1 MRRRRFGSRLGLA
14 VAVAVAGAVVG
25 PVSAHAAGPVSAG
38 VTSVR
43 ADFNGDGY
51 ADLAVAAPLGRIGG
65 SNGAGYAGAG
75 YVSVVYGSAKGLDTR
90 HRQLISQDTPGIPGA
105 AESGDWFGW
114 GLSFGDLD
122 GDGYTDLV
130 VGAPQEAVGTVRQAG
145 TLTAVWGGKTG
156 LSGGKVVATGAA
168 LDPVEPR
175 HATVG
180 DFNGDGH
187 LDVAA
192 DHHLLSGPFTRT
204 AGAAAIGKL
213 ALDADYDTDTP
224 PHTDDVAAGDID
236 HDGITDLVA
245 LIHTPDEEGPGVGYR
260 VEYLRGTRQGLSAPV
275 ELTRADGTLVP
286 GGSSLGIGD
295 VDKDGY
301 ADLVIGRPVGARGE
315 ESVEPA
321 LLGGQVGVVYGSASG
336 PDISRTT
343 VINQNTAGVPGVS
356 EKGDHFGLGIS
367 VGDTDGDGYADVAVG
382 APGEAIGTVASA
394 GAVAV
399 LRGGA
404 SGLTG
409 KGAVSFSQNATGV
422 PGTAEK
428 GDLFGRYTSLADTNH
443 DGRAELYVAAHGENT
458 YDGAVWAFR
467 STASGPTASGSLS
480 FGPATLG
487 APVTD
492 AWFGYGFAH

>member
-1 MRRRRFGSRLGLA
+1 MRRRRFGSRLGLT

-25 PVSAHAAGPVSAG
+25 PVSAHAAGTASAG
-38 VTSVR
+38 ATSVR
-43 ADFNGDGY
+43 ADFDGDGY
-51 ADLAVAAPLGRIGG
+51 TDLAVAAPWGRIGG

-75 YVSVVYGSAKGLDTR
+75 YVSVVYGSSKGLDTR

-105 AESGDWFGW
+105 AESDDWFGW
-114 GLSFGDLD
+114 GLSLGDLD

-130 VGAPQEAVGTVRQAG
+130 VGAPNEGVGSVQQAG
-145 TLTAVWGGKTG
+145 SLTVVWGGKTG
-156 LSGGKVVATGAA
+156 LSGGTVVETGTM
-168 LDPVEPR
+168 LDQTRPR
-175 HATVG
+175 NATVG

-187 LDVAA
+187 PDVAA
-192 DHHLLSGPFTRT
+192 DNHLLSGPFTRT
-204 AGAAAIGKL
+204 AGAASIGKL
-213 ALDADYDTDTP
+213 AFDADYDIDTP
-224 PHTDDVAAGDID
+224 PHTDDVATGDID

-260 VEYLRGTRQGLSAPV
+260 VEYLRGTRQGLSTPV
-275 ELTRADGTLVP
+275 ELTRADGALVP

-301 ADLVIGRPVGARGE
+301 ADLVIGRPVDGHGE

-336 PDISRTT
+336 PDTSRTT

-356 EKGDHFGLGIS
+356 EKGDDFGLGVS
-367 VGDTDGDGYADVAVG
+367 VGDVNGDGYADVAVG
-382 APGEAIGTVASA
+382 TPGEAIGKVASA
-394 GAVAV
+394 GGVAV

-409 KGAVSFSQNATGV
+409 RGAVSFSQDTTGV

-428 GDLFGRYTSLADTNH
+428 NDLFGGYTALTDTNR
-443 DGRAELYVAAHGENT
+443 DGRAELYVSACGENT
-458 YDGAVWAFR
+458 STGGVWAFR
-467 STASGPTASGSLS
+467 SGGTGPTASGSVS
-480 FGPATLG
+480 FGPVGLG
-487 APVTD
+487 APYTD
-492 AWFGYGFAH
+492 AHFGRGFAR